1 MSFASDREIVKT
13 SLFTTSLVCDC
24 FSICCL
30 SLILYIFLKNT
41 KKTSCA
47 FVLTEDGCKWNGEKL
62 DLIQG
67 QKLILLGKTERPLDG
82 QTWLWEMAVCLPRA
96 AAVQWAIM
104 KPEFRPPSA
113 TRKAGS
119 SLREG
124 LQSLSILLSLIAA
137 SSWTPMAK

>member
-1 MSFASDREIVKT
+1 MSHCFLQRNHENLPIYNLISV
-13 SLFTTSLVCDC
+13 LLH
-24 FSICCL
+24 FSIML
-30 SLILYIFLKNT
+30 LRLYFIFFLET
-41 KKTSCA
+41 C
-47 FVLTEDGCKWNGEKL
+47 FCIERGRMHIEVVEKL
-62 DLIQG
+62 DFIERQNVILSGNGKTHRWMDLDSG
-67 QKLILLGKTERPLDG
+67 QKAGS
-82 QTWLWEMAVCLPRA
+82 LPRA

-104 KPEFRPPSA
+104 NPEFRPPSA